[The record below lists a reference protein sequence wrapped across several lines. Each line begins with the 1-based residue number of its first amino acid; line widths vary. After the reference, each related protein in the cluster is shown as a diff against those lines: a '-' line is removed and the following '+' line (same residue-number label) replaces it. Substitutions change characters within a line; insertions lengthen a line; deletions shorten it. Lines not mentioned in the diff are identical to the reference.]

1 MKGKEIK
8 YEWAGEPS
16 GQDADLPR
24 VLRHEK
30 ALERRLPTCVDTARI
45 LNHYFDSSV
54 SEDCPKRA

>member
-1 MKGKEIK
+1 MQIYRRVPSVKGKEIK

-30 ALERRLPTCVDTARI
+30 ALE
-45 LNHYFDSSV
+45 
-54 SEDCPKRA
+54 